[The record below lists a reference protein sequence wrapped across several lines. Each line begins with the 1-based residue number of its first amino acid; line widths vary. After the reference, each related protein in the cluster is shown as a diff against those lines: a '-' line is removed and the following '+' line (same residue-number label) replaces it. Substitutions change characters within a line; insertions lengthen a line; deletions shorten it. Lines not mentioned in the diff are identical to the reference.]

1 MVRAYNTCD
10 RYEKCIHKIVIQ
22 KTDNKEPL
30 GRPKCIFDVVINVDL
45 TGTWESLDGIHLGQ
59 NR

>member
-1 MVRAYNTCD
+1 
-10 RYEKCIHKIVIQ
+10 VIQ